1 MVLTV
6 KFDVFE
12 NGVNRR
18 KGGASVASGE
28 VHIHKGDSAVRLA
41 RDFCKRYGL
50 DESEVA
56 LPLAEHIEVR
66 CLSFSLSPCLCLS
79 VSLCISL
86 PLSLS
91 FSLSPSP
98 FVLALFLFLSPSTEA
113 WTVHLR
119 EYLNRG
125 GIGIKPCHTQK

>member
-66 CLSFSLSPCLCLS
+66 CLSLSLSLPVSVSLSLSVSPYLSLCLS
-79 VSLCISL
+79 HYPLLLSSLHSFYSSL
-86 PLSLS
+86 RARKHGLS
-91 FSLSPSP
+91 
-98 FVLALFLFLSPSTEA
+98 
-113 WTVHLR
+113 
-119 EYLNRG
+119 
-125 GIGIKPCHTQK
+125 I